1 MSVKHHITIF
11 STTTLLMLGVYTA
24 FVGFFFFTYGAYTEK
39 KVVGNQIDT
48 LVDSFSEDFIFF
60 AGQTDSGEVLLKKI
74 GETISATNPPDLSEV
89 DAKVEKSNSELIKTA
104 IIVLSITFL
113 VFLMLS
119 IAVWYFGLSKKEK
132 RKDPYPSIVQRIILL
147 MIIVMLVEFL
157 FFTLVAG
164 NYSPVDP
171 NNIKKALVESLQKYA
186 KN

>member
-11 STTTLLMLGVYTA
+11 STTALLMLGVYTA

-39 KVVGNQIDT
+39 KVVSNQINT

-60 AGQTDSGEVLLKKI
+60 AGQTESGEELLKD
-74 GETISATNPPDLSEV
+74 ISENIKNTKAPDLSEV
-89 DAKVEKSNSELIKTA
+89 DAKVEKSNSSLIKTA
-104 IIVLSITFL
+104 SIVLSVTFL
-113 VFLMLS
+113 VFSLLS
-119 IAVWYFGLSKKEK
+119 VTVWYFGLSKKEK
-132 RKDPYPSIVQRIILL
+132 RKDPYPSIIQRIVLL

-171 NNIKKALVESLQKYA
+171 NSVKKALVESLQKYA
-186 KN
+186 EN